1 MMYITIQHFHS
12 KT

>member
-1 MMYITIQHFHS
+1 MMYITIQHFHN